1 MKSQGMSDQVVVK
14 IGGSLA
20 DQVLPLI
27 ETLRTCRRPAL
38 IVPGGGRFARLV
50 RESPVEGDAAHW
62 MAVCA
67 MEQFGWLISQ
77 QGIPPADDLHVPE
90 TLEVLL
96 PYLPLR
102 NADPLPHSWDVT
114 SDTIAAWVAASLSLD
129 LIVLKSVDGI
139 RSEGMLIERLSRPVE
154 TDDVDV
160 SFLPFVLSH
169 GVRVVI
175 LNGRIPGRL
184 ESWLRGHPVT
194 GTTIG
199 F

>member
-1 MKSQGMSDQVVVK
+1 MDDPVVVK

-20 DQVLPLI
+20 DYTWPLL
-27 ETLRTCRRPAL
+27 EALRSSRRPAL

-50 RESPVEGDAAHW
+50 RESGVEGDAAHW

-67 MEQFGWLISQ
+67 MEQFGWLISA
-77 QGIPPADDLHVPE
+77 QGIPPTTDLHVPG

-102 NADPLPHSWDVT
+102 DADPLPHTWEIT

-139 RSEGMLIERLSRPVE
+139 RSGGVLINRVSRPVG
-154 TDDVDV
+154 TDDVDA

-175 LNGRIPGRL
+175 LNGRVPARL
-184 ESWLRGHPVT
+184 ESWLQGFPVT

>member
-1 MKSQGMSDQVVVK
+1 MEDPVVVK

-20 DQVLPLI
+20 DHTWPLL
-27 ETLRTCRRPAL
+27 EALRSSRRPAL

-50 RESPVEGDAAHW
+50 RESGVEGDAAHW

-67 MEQFGWLISQ
+67 MEQFGWLISA
-77 QGIPPADDLHVPE
+77 QGIPHTSDLHVPG

-102 NADPLPHSWDVT
+102 DADPLPHTWEIT

-139 RSEGMLIERLSRPVE
+139 RSGGLLIDRVSRPVR
-154 TDDVDV
+154 TDDVDA

-175 LNGRIPGRL
+175 LNGRVPGRL
-184 ESWLRGHPVT
+184 ESWLQGFPVT

>member
-1 MKSQGMSDQVVVK
+1 MEDPVVVK

-20 DQVLPLI
+20 DHFGPLLDVL
-27 ETLRTCRRPAL
+27 RSCRRPAL

-50 RESPVEGDAAHW
+50 RETSAEDDAAHW
-62 MAVCA
+62 MAICA
-67 MEQFGWLISQ
+67 MEQFGWLVSAE
-77 QGIPPADDLHVPE
+77 GVPPAADLHVPD

-102 NADPLPHSWDVT
+102 DADPLPHTWAVT

-139 RSEGMLIERLSRPVE
+139 RSGGVLIDRVSRPVE
-154 TDDVDV
+154 TDDVDA
-160 SFLPFVLSH
+160 SFLPFVLSK
-169 GVRVVI
+169 GIRVVI
-175 LNGRIPGRL
+175 LNGRVPGRL
-184 ESWLRGHPVT
+184 ESWLQGFPVT

>member
-1 MKSQGMSDQVVVK
+1 MDDPVVVK

-20 DQVLPLI
+20 DYTRPLLKVL
-27 ETLRTCRRPAL
+27 RSSRRPAL

-50 RESPVEGDAAHW
+50 RESGVEGDAAHW

-67 MEQFGWLISQ
+67 MEQFGWLISA
-77 QGIPPADDLHVPE
+77 QGIPPVTDLHVPS

-96 PYLPLR
+96 PYLPLKD
-102 NADPLPHSWDVT
+102 ADPLPHTWEIT

-139 RSEGMLIERLSRPVE
+139 RSGGVLIDRVSREVG
-154 TDDVDV
+154 TDDVDA

-175 LNGRIPGRL
+175 LNGRVPGRL
-184 ESWLRGHPVT
+184 ESWLQGFPVT

>member
-1 MKSQGMSDQVVVK
+1 MEDPVVVK

-20 DQVLPLI
+20 DHTRPIL
-27 ETLRTCRRPAL
+27 EALRSSRRAAL

-50 RESPVEGDAAHW
+50 RESAVEGDAAHW

-67 MEQFGWLISQ
+67 MEQFGWLISA
-77 QGIPPADDLHVPE
+77 QGVPPVAELHVPD

-102 NADPLPHSWDVT
+102 VADPLPHTWEVT
-114 SDTIAAWVAASLSLD
+114 SDTIAAWVAATLSLD

-139 RSEGMLIERLSRPVE
+139 RSAGVLIDRLSRPVG
-154 TDDVDV
+154 TDDVDA
-160 SFLPFVLSH
+160 SFLPFVLSN

-175 LNGRIPGRL
+175 LNGKVPGRL
-184 ESWLRGHPVT
+184 ESWLQGLPVT